1 METWQK
7 ILQASITKPGDMT
20 RKYGIDPRPLEEVT
34 EHYPMRVNPY
44 YLSLIKDVDDPI
56 WRQAVPSE
64 KELHVSVCDA
74 DPLEEEN
81 QSPVPNLVHRYPDRA
96 LFLVC
101 SECAMYCRFC
111 TRKRKVGSEN
121 MQVNRD
127 TIARGL
133 DYLRA
138 HAGIR
143 DVIVSGGDPLLLADE
158 KLDWILRELRSI
170 SHIEIIRIGSRI
182 PVVLPQRITMGL
194 IRVLR
199 KYQPIYLNTH
209 FNHPDE
215 ITETSAKACARLADA
230 GIPLGNQTVLMRGIN
245 DDPTVMK
252 RLMLKLLAIRV
263 RPYYIYQADMVQG
276 TDHFRT
282 SVEEGIEII
291 RALRGHT
298 SGLGVP
304 AYVIDAPGGGG
315 KIPVLPDY
323 LQSLGSEVVLKNYLG
338 DTYIYSNVQ
347 QRVPVEEPLRMA
359 NASGVSDGTR

>member
-7 ILQASITKPGDMT
+7 LLQASITKPGDLT
-20 RKYGIDPRPLEEVT
+20 RRYGIDPQPLEEVAAQ
-34 EHYPMRVNPY
+34 YPMRVNPY
-44 YLSLIKDVDDPI
+44 YLGLIKEVDDPI

-64 KELHVSVCDA
+64 QEVHDSVCYA

-111 TRKRKVGSEN
+111 TRKRKVGGES
-121 MQVNRD
+121 MLVNRD
-127 TIARGL
+127 TIERGL
-133 DYLRA
+133 DYLSE
-138 HAGIR
+138 HVEIR
-143 DVIVSGGDPLLLADE
+143 DVIVSGGDPLLLSDE
-158 KLDWILRELRSI
+158 KLDWILTELRAI
-170 SHIEIIRIGSRI
+170 PHIEIIRIGSRI

-199 KYQPIYLNTH
+199 KHQPIYLNTH

-230 GIPLGNQTVLMRGIN
+230 GIPLGNQTVLLRGVN

-252 RLMLKLLAIRV
+252 RLMQRLLTIRV

-315 KIPVLPDY
+315 KIPILPDY
-323 LQSLGSEVVLKNYLG
+323 LQTLGTEVVLKNYLG
-338 DTYIYSNVQ
+338 ETFTYVNVQ
-347 QRVPVEEPLRMA
+347 QQLPKEEPLQVA
-359 NASGVSDGTR
+359 NASKTGG

>member
-1 METWQK
+1 METWQRL
-7 ILQASITKPGDMT
+7 LQASITKPGDLT
-20 RKYGIDPRPLEEVT
+20 RKYGIDPRPLEEVA
-34 EHYPMRVNPY
+34 EQYPMRVNPY
-44 YLSLIKDVDDPI
+44 YLSLIKEVDDPI

-64 KELHVSVCDA
+64 KELYDSVCYA

-111 TRKRKVGSEN
+111 TRKRKVGGES
-121 MQVNRD
+121 MLVNRE
-127 TIARGL
+127 TLERGL

-138 HAGIR
+138 HSEIR

-158 KLDWILRELRSI
+158 KLDWILSELRAI
-170 SHIEIIRIGSRI
+170 RHVEIIRIGSRI

-230 GIPLGNQTVLMRGIN
+230 GIPLGNQTVLLRGVN
-245 DDPTVMK
+245 DDPAVMK
-252 RLMLKLLAIRV
+252 RLMQKLLAIRV

-315 KIPVLPDY
+315 KIPILPDY
-323 LQSLGSEVVLKNYLG
+323 LQSVGNMVVLKNYLG
-338 DTYIYSNVQ
+338 DTYSYANVQ
-347 QRVPVEEPLRMA
+347 QRVPEMEPLRLVNVSGE
-359 NASGVSDGTR
+359 NASSG